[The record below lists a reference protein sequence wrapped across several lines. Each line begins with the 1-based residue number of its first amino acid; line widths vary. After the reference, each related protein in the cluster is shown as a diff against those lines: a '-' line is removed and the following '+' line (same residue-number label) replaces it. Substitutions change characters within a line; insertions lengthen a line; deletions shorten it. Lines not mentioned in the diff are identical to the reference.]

1 MVNGIVRVVKGNQGI
16 TRGCYA
22 IEAKKSN
29 ANTLAGCARKLK
41 KKRNTGTSWRNR
53 HRKYKIRWPIENGEN

>member
-1 MVNGIVRVVKGNQGI
+1 MVNGIVRVVKGNQRI
-16 TRGCYA
+16 TRGFYA

-41 KKRNTGTSWRNR
+41 KKRNTGTS
-53 HRKYKIRWPIENGEN
+53 

>member
-1 MVNGIVRVVKGNQGI
+1 MVNGIVRVVKGNQRI

-41 KKRNTGTSWRNR
+41 KKKEIQELVEETDTVSI
-53 HRKYKIRWPIENGEN
+53 KYGDP